1 MKLRFAPRATRDV
14 AEIGDYLR
22 SRNPLAAE
30 RVRAAIL
37 DSLQSLVLFPRA
49 GRAQSVEGVRKL
61 VTRRYRYL
69 VYYSVDAAAEEVVIL
84 AIQHPARDRRHR
96 DA

>member
-1 MKLRFAPRATRDV
+1 MKLRFAPRATKDV

-37 DSLQSLVLFPRA
+37 DSLQNLVLFPRA

-61 VTRRYRYL
+61 VTRRYRCL
-69 VYYSVDAAAEEVVIL
+69 VY
-84 AIQHPARDRRHR
+84 
-96 DA
+96 